1 MKESLDLLCDQQC
14 LTNPTALM
22 TNNNPDLPF
31 WEGFRV
37 SHLERTSDATWITL
51 LPNEDAPMVCSG
63 CDANCWQVHETSW
76 RIVRD
81 LKMLGDPVWLRVRL
95 RRVRCSE
102 CGTRTERVSWLDRH
116 ARITRRLADFV
127 SLCCSMLPVS
137 HVCKLEGL
145 HWETVRRIERA
156 RLEDYVDALP
166 EVQPTRLVMDE
177 FALFKGHR
185 YATVVL
191 DADTR
196 RVLWVCEG
204 RSREAIRPF
213 FNWLGPQRCAAIEA
227 VAMDMN
233 TAFDLEVQ
241 QHCRNARVVYDLFH
255 VIAKYGREV
264 IDRVRVD
271 EANRLKQDRPMRR
284 VVKRARWLLLR
295 NRENVPPSQQTKL
308 KDLLDANQALMT
320 VYLMKTTL
328 KELWEPTS
336 AWQWRRAWKTWLSMA
351 DESGIEPLQR
361 FARRLKGY
369 WRGIVARVRWPMHTG
384 QLEGIN
390 NKIKTIKRMAY
401 GYRDSAFFF
410 LKIKAAF
417 PGNP

>member
-1 MKESLDLLCDQQC
+1 MVDHNLE
-14 LTNPTALM
+14 
-22 TNNNPDLPF
+22 LPF
-31 WEGFRV
+31 WEGFIA
-37 SHLERTSDATWITL
+37 SKLERRSDAVWIDL
-51 LPNEDAPMVCSG
+51 RRCPSAPMVCSG
-63 CDANCWQVHETSW
+63 CGHHCYRVHETGV
-76 RIVRD
+76 RIIRE
-81 LKMLGDPVWLRVRL
+81 LPILGHPVWLRVPLRRL
-95 RRVRCSE
+95 RCGQ

-116 ARITRRLADFV
+116 ARVTRSLAEFV
-127 SLCCSMLPVS
+127 SRWCEKLPVA
-137 HVCKLEGL
+137 HVCKLASL
-145 HWETVRRIERA
+145 HWETVRTIERV
-156 RLEDYVDALP
+156 RLERQLAALP
-166 EVQPTRLVMDE
+166 EPQPTRLVMDE

-196 RVLWVCEG
+196 RVLWVGEG

-213 FNWLGPQRCAAIEA
+213 FDWLGVERCANIQA

-233 TAFDLEVQ
+233 TAFDLEVR
-241 QHCRNARVVYDLFH
+241 QHCPKARVVYDLFH

-271 EANRLKQDRPMRR
+271 EANRLRDNRPQRK

-295 NRENVPPSQQTKL
+295 NPENVPPEQKTTL
-308 KDLLDANQALMT
+308 NELLAANQALMT
-320 VYLMKTTL
+320 VYVMKASL
-328 KELWEPTS
+328 KELWQQQS
-336 AWQWRRAWKTWLSMA
+336 AKGWLAAWRSWLSMA
-351 DESGIEPLQR
+351 GDSSIEPLSR
-361 FARRLKGY
+361 FAAKLKPY
-369 WRGIVARVRWPMHTG
+369 WRGIVARLRWPMHTG

-390 NKIKTIKRMAY
+390 NRIKVMKRMAY

>member
-1 MKESLDLLCDQQC
+1 MHNDNLG
-14 LTNPTALM
+14 
-22 TNNNPDLPF
+22 LPF
-31 WEGFRV
+31 WEGFLALN
-37 SHLERTSDATWITL
+37 LERKDGSTWITL
-51 LPNEDAPMVCSG
+51 EPDPAAPMVCSG
-63 CDANCWQVHETSW
+63 CGSNCWQVHETGW

-81 LKMLGDPVWLRVRL
+81 MPMLGDPVWLRVRL

-102 CGTRTERVSWLDRH
+102 CGTRAEKVEWLDRH
-116 ARITRRLADFV
+116 ARVTRRLAEFV
-127 SLCCSMLPVS
+127 ALWCRKLPVA
-137 HVCKLEGL
+137 HVCKLSGL
-145 HWETVRRIERA
+145 HWDTVRRIERSN
-156 RLEDYVDALP
+156 LEAQLAGLPDA
-166 EVQPTRLVMDE
+166 QPTRLAMDE

-196 RVLWVCEG
+196 RVLWVGEG
-204 RSREAIRPF
+204 RSREALRPF
-213 FNWLGPQRCAAIEA
+213 FEWLGPERCRAIEA

-233 TAFDLEVQ
+233 TAFDLEVKA
-241 QHCRNARVVYDLFH
+241 HCPQAHVVYDLFH

-271 EANRLKQDRPMRR
+271 EANRLKHDLPMRK

-295 NRENVPPSQQTKL
+295 NRANIPTEKL
-308 KDLLDANQALMT
+308 ASLDELLTANKTLST
-320 VYLMKTTL
+320 VYIMKAAL
-328 KELWEPTS
+328 KELWS
-336 AWQWRRAWKTWLSMA
+336 AQGAWEWRTAWRTWLRMA
-351 DESGIEPLQR
+351 HDSGVEALQK
-361 FARRLKGY
+361 FARKLKPY

-390 NKIKTIKRMAY
+390 NRIKVMKRMAY